1 MSAETKTVIV
11 DSDSA
16 MALLKCVGL
25 LEGAK
30 VLEERATKHYI
41 AANGVTKDNVGE
53 HVKAVIALKYPGI
66 VPSNKVTR
74 PVLDADGEPVTGAD
88 GKPAVE
94 VDTDNPRYAAKRDSN
109 AVRNRLNY
117 WLNKAEAPKSP
128 GTKNLITKDG
138 LAVLADMSHDDR
150 VTALMAELESRL
162 AE

>member
-1 MSAETKTVIV
+1 MSTENKTVIV

-16 MALLKCVGL
+16 IALLQCVGL
-25 LEGAK
+25 LKGAE

-74 PVLDADGEPVTGAD
+74 PVLGADGEPVLGAD
-88 GKPAVE
+88 GKPVVE
-94 VDTDNPRYAAKRDSN
+94 VDTDSPRYAAKRDSN

-117 WLNKAEAPKSP
+117 WLNRDEPKTP

-150 VTALMAELESRL
+150 VAALMAELESRL

>member
-11 DSDSA
+11 DTDSA
-16 MALLKCVGL
+16 IAFLQGVGL

-41 AANGVTKDNVGE
+41 GVNGVTKDNVGE

-66 VPSNKVTR
+66 TPSNKVTR
-74 PVLDADGEPVTGAD
+74 PVLDESGQPVLDESGQ
-88 GKPAVE
+88 PVLE
-94 VDTDNPRYAAKRDSN
+94 VDTDSPRYAAKRDSN

-117 WLNKAEAPKSP
+117 WLNKAEAPKTN

-138 LAVLADMSHDDR
+138 LAVLAGMSHDER
-150 VTALMAELESRL
+150 VTALMAELEARL